1 MSKDSF
7 RTSGAGTSQRDVP
20 TRIVRFL
27 ASRARSRDAPR
38 MRLRCI
44 ITAGPTCEPLD
55 GVRRL
60 TNFST
65 GKLGT
70 QLAAYLVAQGH
81 DVTLLRGEAATHS
94 ARVEG
99 AKTETFLSTAD
110 LEAALKRL
118 AITGA
123 DAVFHAAAVS
133 DFKFG
138 RVFDGSPD
146 EGLTEIHSGKF
157 STRTGRLFAEL
168 VPTPKILP
176 QLRSLFPN
184 ACLVGWKYE
193 VDGDRESVLAK
204 ARQQLTDCHT
214 DACVANGP
222 AYGEGFGVVR
232 PDGSVRPTQVEKL
245 AEALTS
251 LALDLAVRR

>member
-1 MSKDSF
+1 
-7 RTSGAGTSQRDVP
+7 
-20 TRIVRFL
+20 
-27 ASRARSRDAPR
+27 
-38 MRLRCI
+38 MRLCCI
-44 ITAGPTCEPLD
+44 VTAGPTCEPLD
-55 GVRRL
+55 SVRRL

-70 QLAAYLVAQGH
+70 QLAAHLVAQGH
-81 DVTLLRGEAATHS
+81 DVTLLRGEAATH
-94 ARVEG
+94 AAPVAG
-99 AKTETFLSTAD
+99 ATIETFLSTAD

-118 AITGA
+118 AIAGA

-176 QLRSLFPN
+176 QLRNLFPK

-193 VDGDRESVLAK
+193 VDGDRDSVLAK
-204 ARQQLTDCHT
+204 ARQQLADCHT

-222 AYGEGFGVVR
+222 AYGEGFGIVLLN
-232 PDGSVRPTQVEKL
+232 GSVHPTTTEKL
-245 AEALTS
+245 PEALIALALGRAEAK
-251 LALDLAVRR
+251 